1 MLSLRQSRG
10 TKGGGHMLKGRLE
23 LRATRDG
30 NSIIGSFYRVTA
42 WRGEDY
48 LGEGIFSGYTK
59 AESLRLAREYVKERG
74 GLGVFANV

>member
-1 MLSLRQSRG
+1 MLRE
-10 TKGGGHMLKGRLE
+10 RLE

-48 LGEGIFSGYTK
+48 LGEGIYSGYTK
-59 AESLRLAREYVKERG
+59 AESLRLARESVKERG
-74 GLGVFANV
+74 GLGIFANA

>member
-1 MLSLRQSRG
+1 MLSQ
-10 TKGGGHMLKGRLE
+10 KLE

-42 WRGEDY
+42 WRGENY

>member
-1 MLSLRQSRG
+1 MLRE
-10 TKGGGHMLKGRLE
+10 RLE

-48 LGEGIFSGYTK
+48 LGEEIYSGYTK
-59 AESLRLAREYVKERG
+59 AESLRRARERVKERG
-74 GLGVFANV
+74 GLGIFANA

>member
-1 MLSLRQSRG
+1 MLRE
-10 TKGGGHMLKGRLE
+10 RLE

-30 NSIIGSFYRVTA
+30 NAILGSFYRVTA

-48 LGEGIFSGYTK
+48 LGEGIYSGYTK

-74 GLGVFANV
+74 GLGVFANN